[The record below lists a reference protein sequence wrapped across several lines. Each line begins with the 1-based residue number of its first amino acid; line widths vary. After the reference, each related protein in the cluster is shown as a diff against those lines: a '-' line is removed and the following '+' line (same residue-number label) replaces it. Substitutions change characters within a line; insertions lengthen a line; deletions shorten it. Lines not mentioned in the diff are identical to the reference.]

1 MNKIYHEVWFS
12 RPADGNSEKQMVM
25 SIVQG
30 KITAP
35 PLYV

>member
-1 MNKIYHEVWFS
+1 MRSGF
-12 RPADGNSEKQMVM
+12 PAEGNSEKQMVM